1 MSNNIQDAKLKYPA
15 AEINALLDKVK
26 AGSGGGPMAEDI
38 VYTDLVRLCRDG
50 NLKPGTWY
58 RLVDYATETLQINTR
73 SAGNVFDILV
83 LALDEHT
90 LCEECRAIARKG
102 DSYFANANLAAWKVY
117 YTIDNRRRNWGV
129 LPDAAKTPEQW
140 DTAWGILDSNASPKG
155 SRGYTTA
162 EVGGKTLYLYRPAEP
177 TAHLD
182 GVEFYR
188 DVVLASIDSPNDLV
202 FEADS
207 QPHYD
212 DNIMEYSYPSKVRVK
227 TAAGE
232 LIATFSHDYDGNY
245 YDEVDWMMD
254 YCVRFSEE
262 ATEVNGVY
270 HLSPFEGIDIWW
282 LGLKGGKVDIMGR
295 ELLTAPLSSV
305 YYAFDQVL
313 PQSYTQPT
321 PLVYSAETGQIYKS
335 DDWQDAVT
343 FTRGSEGGKGVIY
356 RLIDEFGND
365 LPFDFKNVQHL
376 WEGSWYYTFGAAD
389 GSIGGRATGNKISG
403 ADMWDIPV
411 YIFTSTAVDNRIAG
425 LPSEGCYFTGEC
437 LRNNLD
443 FNAVTRITASGTFR
457 GNTIRGSLGTLT
469 TAKIMNDCEISSLG
483 SSTAIESFADLLMCR
498 IDIQPRNSMPLVI
511 NAGRLQWVNIVGAG
525 YITIA
530 DANGNGKYL
539 TMSTIN
545 TGMNGSTVYLLESRT
560 TSLSNRLEGLQV
572 DILNSGTAEKRVD
585 TSAIPLNATYKT
597 CIGTNAA
604 GEVKIWCAADKA

>member
-1 MSNNIQDAKLKYPA
+1 MSNIQDAKLKYPA

-26 AGSGGGPMAEDI
+26 AGPGGGPMAEDI
-38 VYTDLVRLCRDG
+38 IYADLVRLCRDG

-58 RLVDYATETLQINTR
+58 RLVDYVTETLQTNTR
-73 SAGNVFDILV
+73 SAGNMFDILV

-102 DSYFANANLAAWKVY
+102 DGYFADADLAAWKVY
-117 YTIDNRRRNWGV
+117 YTTDNNRRNWGV
-129 LPDAAKTPEQW
+129 SPDAAKKPEQW
-140 DTAWGILDSNASPKG
+140 ACAWGVLDSNASPKG
-155 SRGYTTA
+155 SLGYTTV
-162 EVGGKTLYLYRPAEP
+162 EVDGRTLYLYRPAEP

-188 DVVLASIDSPNDLV
+188 DVVLASIYSPYGLV

-207 QPHYD
+207 LPYYD
-212 DNIMEYSYPSKVRVK
+212 DNMGEYIYPREVRVK

-232 LIATFSHDYDGNY
+232 QIATFSYDYDGNY
-245 YDEVDWMMD
+245 YDDVDGMMD
-254 YCVRFSEE
+254 YCICFSEE

-270 HLSPFEGIDIWW
+270 HLTPSEGIDSWW
-282 LGLKGGKVDIMGR
+282 QGLKGGVVEIKGR
-295 ELLTAPLSSV
+295 EVLTAPLSSV

-313 PQSYTQPT
+313 PQSSVQPT
-321 PLVYSAETGQIYKS
+321 PLVYSTETRQVYQS

-343 FTRGSEGGKGVIY
+343 FTRGSNGGTGVIY

-365 LPFDFKNVQHL
+365 LPFDFKNIQHL

-389 GSIGGRATGNKISG
+389 GSIGGRAAGNKISG
-403 ADMWDIPV
+403 ADMRDIPV

-437 LRNNLD
+437 RRNNLD
-443 FNAVTRITASGTFR
+443 FNSVTRITASGTFR
-457 GNTIRGSLGTLT
+457 GNTIRGTLGTLT

-483 SSTAIESFADLLMCR
+483 SSTAIESNADLLMCR

-511 NAGRLQWVNIVGAG
+511 NAGRLQFVTIVGAG

-560 TSLSNRLEGLQV
+560 TSLANRLEGLQV